1 MFGKRKWSQKRRP
14 VIIQKVGRKENMC
27 ITGGKSHL
35 YVMMKEKKKNGKR
48 KEAGSKDKRKKQ
60 LTERGEGQ
68 RR

>member
-1 MFGKRKWSQKRRP
+1 MEPKRKTSNYP
-14 VIIQKVGRKENMC
+14 ESGKEGKYVYY
-27 ITGGKSHL
+27 GGKITSL
-35 YVMMKEKKKNGKR
+35 CDDERKKKKNGKR